1 MLTLVV
7 TISSAGLFV
16 TNGMVRSSDEMSVGL
31 NRQTEKIVLPY
42 RTAEL
47 VANRA
52 IEAWGPSATVVQSA
66 KQTNVSVWPSRRG
79 RVGPGAVRLGWFSII
94 WGTPSVDQ
102 ASITYLE
109 WDPEYGG
116 SEDELRR
123 QINQLAGWPVAHN
136 SNRMTTQTAPST
148 PPNQRTS

>member
-1 MLTLVV
+1 MVLT
-7 TISSAGLFV
+7 
-16 TNGMVRSSDEMSVGL
+16 L

-52 IEAWGPSATVVQSA
+52 IEAWGPTATVIQNP
-66 KQTNVSVWPSRRG
+66 KLTNVSVWQSRRG
-79 RVGPGAVRLGWFSII
+79 RVGPGAMRLGWFSIV

-102 ASITYLE
+102 ATITYLE

-136 SNRMTTQTAPST
+136 SARMTAPAT
-148 PPNQRTS
+148 PPAHRAS

>member
-1 MLTLVV
+1 
-7 TISSAGLFV
+7 
-16 TNGMVRSSDEMSVGL
+16 MSVAI

-42 RTAEL
+42 CTAEL

-66 KQTNVSVWPSRRG
+66 KQTNVSVWQSRRG
-79 RVGPGAVRLGWFSII
+79 RVGPGAVRLGWFTII
-94 WGTPSVDQ
+94 WGSPSVDQ

-136 SNRMTTQTAPST
+136 TARMSNQAVPTT
-148 PPNQRTS
+148 PPIHRAS